1 MRSQYEKE
9 STIEDKSEEQKNKE
23 LMLTILKTKKSIQ
36 EANINYQH
44 AEGKLIDY
52 FLYTMKAEQAKLDY
66 LIGKAKS
73 KGLTLEI
80 TENINIKNAQNVNIV

>member
-1 MRSQYEKE
+1 MRSQYVKE
-9 STIEDKSEEQKNKE
+9 TIIEEKSEDEKDRE
-23 LMLTILKTKKSIQ
+23 LMLTILQTKKSLQ
-36 EANINYQH
+36 EANINYEY

-73 KGLTLEI
+73 KGLSLEI
-80 TENINIKNAQNVNIV
+80 VDSINIKNG

>member
-1 MRSQYEKE
+1 MRSQYVKE
-9 STIEDKSEEQKNKE
+9 TIIEEKSEDEKNKE
-23 LMLTILKTKKSIQ
+23 LMITILNTKKSLQ
-36 EANINYQH
+36 QANINYEY

-73 KGLTLEI
+73 KGLSLEI
-80 TENINIKNAQNVNIV
+80 VDSVNIKNE

>member
-9 STIEDKSEEQKNKE
+9 VIIEEKSEAEKDKD
-23 LMLTILKTKKSIQ
+23 LMLTILQTKKSLQ
-36 EANINYQH
+36 EANINYEY

-66 LIGKAKS
+66 LIEKAKL

-80 TENINIKNAQNVNIV
+80 TEHLNIKKG

>member
-1 MRSQYEKE
+1 MRSQYVKETIIEEKSKDE
-9 STIEDKSEEQKNKE
+9 KDRE
-23 LMLTILKTKKSIQ
+23 LMLTILQTKKSLQ
-36 EANINYQH
+36 EANINYEY

-73 KGLTLEI
+73 KGLSLEI
-80 TENINIKNAQNVNIV
+80 IDSINIKNG

>member
-1 MRSQYEKE
+1 MRSQYVKE
-9 STIEDKSEEQKNKE
+9 TIIEEKSEDEKDKE
-23 LMLTILKTKKSIQ
+23 LMLTILQTKKSLQ
-36 EANINYQH
+36 EANINYEY

-73 KGLTLEI
+73 KGLSLEI
-80 TENINIKNAQNVNIV
+80 VDSINIKNR

>member
-1 MRSQYEKE
+1 MRSQYVKE
-9 STIEDKSEEQKNKE
+9 TIIEEKSEEEKDKE
-23 LMLTILKTKKSIQ
+23 LMLTILQTKKSLQ
-36 EANINYQH
+36 EANINYEY

-73 KGLTLEI
+73 KGLSLEI
-80 TENINIKNAQNVNIV
+80 VDSINIKNG

>member
-1 MRSQYEKE
+1 MRSQYVKE
-9 STIEDKSEEQKNKE
+9 TIIEEKSEDEKDRE
-23 LMLTILKTKKSIQ
+23 LMLTILQTKKSLQ
-36 EANINYQH
+36 EANINYEY

-73 KGLTLEI
+73 KGLSLEI
-80 TENINIKNAQNVNIV
+80 IDSINIKNG

>member
-1 MRSQYEKE
+1 MRSQYVKE
-9 STIEDKSEEQKNKE
+9 TIIEEKSEDEKDKE
-23 LMLTILKTKKSIQ
+23 LMLTILQTKKSLQ
-36 EANINYQH
+36 EANINYEY

-73 KGLTLEI
+73 KGLSLEI
-80 TENINIKNAQNVNIV
+80 VDSINIKNG